1 MDGHPESPNPAV
13 ITNALTLTN
22 DMKLVL
28 GLVGFT
34 MAMFLFERIRAD
46 LVALVVL
53 VILGITGLIAP
64 EEIFGGFSGN
74 AVMSIIATMILG
86 AGLDRTGALNRL
98 ASWLLRRGH
107 GVEQR
112 LLLMTTAIA
121 GLNSSFMQNPSV
133 MALFMPVASRLS
145 SRTALSL
152 QRLLLPIAAAIVMG
166 GALTMVGNS
175 PLILLND
182 LLVSANNNLPSGMA
196 TLEPLRMFAPLPIG
210 VALLLASL
218 LYFRYYG
225 DKKLKD
231 ETETSVTPARTESYF
246 ANTYGIEGDVFEL
259 LVTAESPLVGMSLG
273 EAEAMHDAP
282 LMLALQTGNDTRLAP
297 PADMRIWVGSV
308 LGVMG
313 PRQQVADFAQN
324 HFLRMSSRLRH
335 FGDLFNPS
343 RAGISEAVIPP
354 TSKLIGKT
362 AADLRLRKQAGISL
376 LAINRD
382 KKVLREDVRK
392 IPLRA
397 GDMLVFHSIWTD
409 LHQAAESRDFVVVT
423 DYPKGEQRPHKFK
436 IAMTIFAVTIII
448 ALTSKLPVSL
458 TLMTGVAG
466 MLLTGVLRMDE
477 AYAAIN
483 WKTVFLMAGLIPLG
497 WAMDSSGAAAWVA
510 GHTVERLPEGMPV
523 WLIEI
528 AVALLTT
535 GFSLV
540 ISHVGATIVMV
551 PMAINLALAA
561 GGNPTAFALIVALS
575 ASNNLMT
582 ASNPVI
588 SMVTGP
594 ANYTSRQ
601 MWRVGGPLSLI
612 YTVVVVLAVNAL
624 FWWNGRAG

>member
-1 MDGHPESPNPAV
+1 MD
-13 ITNALTLTN
+13 TALTLTT

-28 GLVGFT
+28 GLVVFT
-34 MAMFLFERIRAD
+34 MAMFLFQRIRAD

-53 VILGITGLIAP
+53 VVLGLSGLIAP
-64 EEIFGGFSGN
+64 EEIFGGFSGS
-74 AVMSIIATMILG
+74 AVMSITATMILG

-98 ASWLLRRGH
+98 AGWLLRRGH
-107 GVEQR
+107 GIEQR
-112 LLLMTTAIA
+112 LLLLTTAMA

-133 MALFMPVASRLS
+133 MALFMPVAARLS
-145 SRTALSL
+145 SRTTLTL

-182 LLVSANNNLPSGMA
+182 LLQSANNNLPSGMA

-210 VALLLASL
+210 VALVAASL

-225 DKKLKD
+225 DRKLQE
-231 ETETSVTPARTESYF
+231 ETGGDQVPTRTESYF
-246 ANTYGIEGDVFEL
+246 AQTYGIEGDVFEL
-259 LVTAESPLVGMSLG
+259 AVGAESPLVGMSLG
-273 EAEAMHDAP
+273 EAETLHGAP
-282 LMLALQTGNDTRLAP
+282 LMLALQTGEDVRLAP

-313 PRQQVADFAQN
+313 TRETVADFAQN
-324 HFLRMSSRLRH
+324 HFLRLSARLRH

-354 TSKLIGKT
+354 TSRFIGKT
-362 AADLRLRKQAGISL
+362 AAELRLRKQHGLSL

-382 KKVLREDVRK
+382 KKVIRDDVRQTK
-392 IPLRA
+392 LRA
-397 GDMLVFHSIWTD
+397 GDMLVLHSIWQD
-409 LHQAAESRDFVVVT
+409 LHQAAESRDFAVVT

-436 IAMTIFAVTIII
+436 IAMAIFAITVLI
-448 ALTSKLPVSL
+448 ALSSKVPVAL
-458 TLMTGVAG
+458 TLMTGVVG

-483 WKTVFLMAGLIPLG
+483 WKTVFMMAGLIPLG

-523 WLIEI
+523 WLLELCV
-528 AVALLTT
+528 AVLTT
-535 GFSLV
+535 AFSLV

-551 PMAINLALAA
+551 PIAINLALAA
-561 GGNPTAFALIVALS
+561 GGDPTAFALIVALS
-575 ASNNLMT
+575 ASNNLMS

-588 SMVTGP
+588 SMITGP

-601 MWRVGGPLSLI
+601 MWRVGGPLSAI
-612 YTVVVVLAVNAL
+612 YTVVVVLMVNL
-624 FWWNGRAG
+624 LSWWNARGG